1 MAMMRQK
8 RERPERQLCGK
19 ASIFFGFSLWT
30 ICSQRERKEGG
41 GVLFAELTFPPS
53 MYEMEDLTAAVLV
66 YPGSY
71 VLIPRGFK
79 SLALKV
85 LPSLTFILCS
95 FPVDSSLMTRC
106 LARAPALRLAACL
119 IFTPSAL
126 LPIPCSLV
134 SPMPYRALAMR

>member
-1 MAMMRQK
+1 MMRQK
-8 RERPERQLCGK
+8 RERPERQLRAK
-19 ASIFFGFSLWT
+19 ASIFFRFSFWT
-30 ICSQRERKEGG
+30 ICSQRERKEGVG

-95 FPVDSSLMTRC
+95 FPVDSSLITRC

-126 LPIPCSLV
+126 FPIPCSLV